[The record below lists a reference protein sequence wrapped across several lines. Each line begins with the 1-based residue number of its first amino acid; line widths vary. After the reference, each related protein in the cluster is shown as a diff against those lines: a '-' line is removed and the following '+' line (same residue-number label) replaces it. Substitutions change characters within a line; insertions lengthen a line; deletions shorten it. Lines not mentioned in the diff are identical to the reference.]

1 MIALSVIAIAVAIRS
16 GWPARHPSPK
26 KLPGP
31 RIPMT
36 ACFPCRERTV
46 SLTFPR
52 STKKTTSARSPCEKI
67 VWFFRQSLVVLPA
80 PTVASNALGSSADF
94 AFRFIVVLYLKSPSF
109 RFGQRWLSPGW
120 WLPAP
125 RSRASGNARGRPHA
139 FTEIQEDVSPHSSSL
154 TLLMP
159 SLPPF
164 FAVTC
169 GPLLRRRVTRRET
182 GRSGSN
188 TPCLQ
193 PLENGSV

>member
-1 MIALSVIAIAVAIRS
+1 MIVLSVIAIAVAIRS

-80 PTVASNALGSSADF
+80 PTIASNALGSSADF
-94 AFRFIVVLYLKSPSF
+94 AFRFIVGLYLKALASVF
-109 RFGQRWLSPGW
+109 ANDGHRLVGGFQHLEAV
-120 WLPAP
+120 LPEMLA
-125 RSRASGNARGRPHA
+125 
-139 FTEIQEDVSPHSSSL
+139 DDL
-154 TLLMP
+154 T
-159 SLPPF
+159 PP
-164 FAVTC
+164 AGDDT
-169 GPLLRRRVTRRET
+169 LIA
-182 GRSGSN
+182 
-188 TPCLQ
+188 
-193 PLENGSV
+193 LESVHE